1 MQNLIISIHKAS
13 SLASIGIAIKAK
25 VYKNCL
31 VVPLFVLCSNVV
43 GSCSA
48 LHITINL
55 RVNTLM
61 QLNTSLCCFYFYFYF
76 YSYLNPTDLF
86 IIIRHMFV

>member
-31 VVPLFVLCSNVV
+31 VVPSFVLCSNVL

-48 LHITINL
+48 LHITIIL

-61 QLNTSLCCFYFYFYF
+61 QLNTSLCCFSYFI
-76 YSYLNPTDLF
+76 L
-86 IIIRHMFV
+86 I

>member
-13 SLASIGIAIKAK
+13 SLASIGIAKEAK

-31 VVPLFVLCSNVV
+31 VVPSFVLCSNVV
-43 GSCSA
+43 GGCSA
-48 LHITINL
+48 LHISVFL

-61 QLNTSLCCFYFYFYF
+61 
-76 YSYLNPTDLF
+76 
-86 IIIRHMFV
+86 